1 MTSVTV
7 DGRKVILFEP
17 GEPEPEEV
25 TVPTNQFFSGRIDD
39 AYFTEATN
47 SNIEI
52 VYRGDDDELHIYGV
66 EVDFDNPDFQALLQE
81 VSVRQI
87 EENTERRNLST
98 IKLFHKAVDDKV
110 RVALKDDYDG
120 VLQQH
125 KDKLDSIQNHMTM
138 AARKFEDFLQK
149 QMETFKVSADKVE
162 MEAMHKKMVEE
173 YAALKKETEDWVNY
187 PAVTETLFADEVV
200 DDVMRTK
207 EIEGIIEEEKMHTA
221 FIDYMMRTKDEDLFK
236 LKLAIFELPEVKAIK
251 DREVKAEV
259 RRANNKFEVISALRK
274 CLESS
279 SP

>member
-1 MTSVTV
+1 MTTV
-7 DGRKVILFEP
+7 IANDGRKVILFEKDS
-17 GEPEPEEV
+17 EESEV
-25 TVPTNQFFSGRIDD
+25 TVPTNQFFSGKIED

-98 IKLFHKAVDDKV
+98 IKLFHKAVDDHV
-110 RVALKDDYDG
+110 RKALKDDYES

-149 QMETFKVSADKVE
+149 QMETFKVSGDKPE
-162 MEAMHKKMVEE
+162 MEAMHKKMVED
-173 YAALKKETEDWVNY
+173 YAALKKETQDWVNY
-187 PAVTETLFADEVV
+187 PAVTESLFAEEVV

-207 EIEGIIEEEKMHTA
+207 EIEGIIEEEKLHTA

-251 DREVKAEV
+251 DRELKADV
-259 RRANNKFEVISALRK
+259 RRANNKFDVISALRK

>member
-1 MTSVTV
+1 MTTVTV
-7 DGRKVILFEP
+7 DGRKVILFD
-17 GEPEPEEV
+17 GHKKDRTV
-25 TVPTNQFFSGRIDD
+25 TVPTNPFFTGRIDD

-52 VYRGDDDELHIYGV
+52 VYCGDDDKLHIYGV

-110 RVALKDDYDG
+110 RVALKDDYDS

-138 AARKFEDFLQK
+138 AARKFEDFLQN
-149 QMETFKVSADKVE
+149 QMETFKVSVDKAE
-162 MEAMHKKMVEE
+162 MEEMHKKMVDE
-173 YAALKKETEDWVNY
+173 YASLKKETEDWVNY

-207 EIEGIIEEEKMHTA
+207 EIEGIIEEEKIHTA
-221 FIDYMMRTKDEDLFK
+221 FIDYMMRNKDEDLFK
-236 LKLAIFELPEVKAIK
+236 LKLAVFELPEIKAIK

-259 RRANNKFEVISALRK
+259 RRADNKFDVISALRK
-274 CLESS
+274 CLE
-279 SP
+279 